1 MFLAKRK
8 KNYVPKAHDEI
19 KSVRTE
25 GRQQI
30 GRTQIAPNTNTQ
42 TMPEMPLH
50 LFFLCTEK
58 NYEFLLPHTF

>member
-30 GRTQIAPNTNTQ
+30 GRTQIAPNTNT
-42 TMPEMPLH
+42 
-50 LFFLCTEK
+50 
-58 NYEFLLPHTF
+58 